1 MIDPAELRALGLA
14 LVRLADALAA
24 GAPGETI
31 DHLTAVVA
39 ARIDAD
45 V

>member
-24 GAPGETI
+24 EAPSETI
-31 DHLTAVVA
+31 DYLAAIVA
-39 ARIDAD
+39 ARIDGGA
-45 V
+45 